1 MVKLRRAECGFRL
14 PSIVRAGWVRV
25 AETFAWD
32 LMAAS
37 SLLLGGSKEIER
49 ERQEVEAARPAEAA
63 NDPEHRDA
71 SG

>member
-1 MVKLRRAECGFRL
+1 
-14 PSIVRAGWVRV
+14 V
-25 AETFAWD
+25 AETFARD

-49 ERQEVEAARPAEAA
+49 ERQEVEAARRAEAA

>member
-1 MVKLRRAECGFRL
+1 
-14 PSIVRAGWVRV
+14 V